1 MEMQVFTL
9 TGRRI
14 WADFSNGI
22 TVQVFEGEGLDLS
35 PGPLLR
41 KNHWVIFHHW
51 VIFLRPQTQI
61 LQFSALSFL

>member
-1 MEMQVFTL
+1 MGVLLVLLTRDLMEMQDFTL

-22 TVQVFEGEGLDLS
+22 TVQVFEGGGLDLS

-41 KNHWVIFHHW
+41 KI
-51 VIFLRPQTQI
+51 TG
-61 LQFSALSFL
+61 